1 MPGFHSVTH
10 VPTLQQ
16 AQTIVREQSLFGTGK
31 EVDVEALKV
40 AEFVDLYCDS
50 HITTRFPEDLSRL
63 LIAAFKAGQDSVMQ
77 YVPATIEKAEKDVL
91 AKAQL
96 DLQSDIRYLIAKT
109 ENCECILEQDVRPTL
124 SFLLKVAPGMIG
136 TILATLIAVICV
148 YIVVTRS

>member
-50 HITTRFPEDLSRL
+50 HITTKFPEDLSRL
-63 LIAAFKAGQDSVMQ
+63 LIAAFMAGQESVMAFG
-77 YVPATIEKAEKDVL
+77 PEARSKAE
-91 AKAQL
+91 
-96 DLQSDIRYLIAKT
+96 
-109 ENCECILEQDVRPTL
+109 E
-124 SFLLKVAPGMIG
+124 
-136 TILATLIAVICV
+136 
-148 YIVVTRS
+148 